1 MNIMSFSNIIFSK
14 PMENYLFN
22 LSNTPKFLGIITL
35 LNYET
40 LVNSILKE
48 FNMLS
53 FDNDINNKN
62 LLLVDLGFKVGFKNK
77 YRFLV
82 ISLSKDNKVN
92 IKNDKLINNYEYL
105 SLDNSLSINDKEL
118 IIKEANDIAK
128 KNMDKVKYNIYSL
141 V

>member
-1 MNIMSFSNIIFSK
+1 MKDF
-14 PMENYLFN
+14 LFN

-40 LVNSILKE
+40 LVNSILKS

-62 LLLVDLGFKVGFKNK
+62 LLLIDLGFKVGFKNK

-92 IKNDKLINNYEYL
+92 IINDKLINNYEYL
-105 SLDNSLSINDKEL
+105 SLDNSLSKYDKEL

-128 KNMDKVKYNIYSL
+128 MNMNKVKYNIYSL

>member
-1 MNIMSFSNIIFSK
+1 
-14 PMENYLFN
+14 MENLLFT
-22 LSNTPKFLGIITL
+22 LSKNPKFLGIITL

-40 LVNSILKE
+40 LVNSILKS

-53 FDNDINNKN
+53 FDNERNSKN

-92 IKNDKLINNYEYL
+92 IINDKLINNYKYL
-105 SLDNSLSINDKEL
+105 SLDNSLSNYDKEL

-128 KNMDKVKYNIYSL
+128 KNRDKVKYNMYSL

>member
-1 MNIMSFSNIIFSK
+1 MKDF
-14 PMENYLFN
+14 LFN

-82 ISLSKDNKVN
+82 ISLLKDNKVN

-105 SLDNSLSINDKEL
+105 SLDNSLSIIDKEL

-128 KNMDKVKYNIYSL
+128 KNMDKVKYNMYSL

>member
-1 MNIMSFSNIIFSK
+1 MKDF
-14 PMENYLFN
+14 LFD

-40 LVNSILKE
+40 LVSSILKS

-77 YRFLV
+77 YPFLV

-92 IKNDKLINNYEYL
+92 LINDKLINNYEYL
-105 SLDNSLSINDKEL
+105 SLDNSLSKIDKEL

-128 KNMDKVKYNIYSL
+128 KNMDKVKYNMYSL

>member
-1 MNIMSFSNIIFSK
+1 MKDF
-14 PMENYLFN
+14 LFN
-22 LSNTPKFLGIITL
+22 LSNTPKFLGVITL

-40 LVNSILKE
+40 LVNSILNS

-92 IKNDKLINNYEYL
+92 LINDKLINNYEYL
-105 SLDNSLSINDKEL
+105 SLDNSLSIIDKEL